1 MSHQSIRTI
10 RDAEDQAALLCRVA
24 SERAEEMRA
33 RVRAEGEAHYAETI
47 SAAEEEY
54 AATLAEIRQRAT
66 AVKEKKRAE
75 ALREADELIAA
86 AREKSEAAVSLIVW
100 EIIERCQ

>member
-24 SERAEEMRA
+24 TERAEEMRA
-33 RVRAEGEAHYAETI
+33 RVRAEGEAHCAEAER
-47 SAAEEEY
+47 AAEAEY
-54 AATLAEIRQRAT
+54 AATLAEIRQRA
-66 AVKEKKRAE
+66 AAIKEKKRTEALLEAE
-75 ALREADELIAA
+75 ALTAA
-86 AREKSEAAVSLIVW
+86 AREKTEAAVSLIVW